1 MILNNNKPLILKM
14 PKATVKFV
22 VELPIWEVWSIIS
35 DSKSNQHCIPGCIAC
50 DRIRDGVS

>member
-1 MILNNNKPLILKM
+1 M

-35 DSKSNQHCIPGCIAC
+35 DPMSNQHCIPGCIAC